1 LSDSWFLTSRFSH
14 EFFSLLLQEPSK
26 HKKNKKNK
34 KKNKR
39 KRASAVDDSSDV
51 ESTDDSDKSKDYV
64 DELTSPAPSKSSDK
78 RRQES
83 SAKLIARLRRRLEA
97 EADDVGEQWDPA
109 VPANGLAQLAG
120 LLGTES
126 VLTQWTGQ
134 LGVVEPTVLTPNL
147 ANIFVETMAKIPE
160 GLNMLKHALAKK
172 EKERRKYRE
181 KMDKKRKAE
190 QERAKAKD
198 KAKKRRKRKLKKQQQ
213 LKQQQADSERMARE
227 EADKSGKS
235 YKSEKSD
242 KSGSDDS
249 DSDTSS
255 ESLDD
260 SSESEI

>member
-1 LSDSWFLTSRFSH
+1 MSDSWFLTSRFSH

-26 HKKNKKNK
+26 HKKNKK
-34 KKNKR
+34 KNKR

-51 ESTDDSDKSKDYV
+51 ESSDDSDKSKDYV
-64 DELTSPAPSKSSDK
+64 DGLTSPAPSKSSDK

-172 EKERRKYRE
+172 EKERRNYRE
-181 KMDKKRKAE
+181 KMDKKRT
-190 QERAKAKD
+190 
-198 KAKKRRKRKLKKQQQ
+198 RKLKKQQL
-213 LKQQQADSERMARE
+213 LKQKQADSERMARE
-227 EADKSGKS
+227 EAEKSDKS
-235 YKSEKSD
+235 YKADKSD

-249 DSDTSS
+249 DSDSTTHTIS
-255 ESLDD
+255 DAYD
-260 SSESEI
+260 SSDTE